1 MLLASH
7 FVQGF
12 RVFACPAVL
21 STLLPYIV
29 FLGVIETHTHTN
41 RAGKKNIGKHS
52 HHIQY
57 LTIVH

>member
-41 RAGKKNIGKHS
+41 
-52 HHIQY
+52 HIQY